1 MKIKKFNESVNKKD
15 SPFTNWEMME
25 QLIAPIFK
33 YDWTIYYKLY
43 TQYVHPSHEMYDE
56 DLMPLG
62 PKHTKNFTDEFWVKT
77 ADTLGLNIEENG
89 YSLGSTNKPI
99 VYGSIIDINDK
110 IFNGLSADEGRMGRP
125 FSTYDSEKLIQ
136 ILEDIERI
144 KDDCITEGLT
154 LSMFMRNDGFNSTTN
169 FNRDAQISILIL
181 DGTFK

>member
-1 MKIKKFNESVNKKD
+1 MRIKKFNESIIKKD

-25 QLIAPIFK
+25 QLISPIFK

-43 TQYVHPSHEMYDE
+43 TMYDE
-56 DLMPLG
+56 DVMPLG
-62 PKHTKNFTDEFWVKT
+62 PKNTKNFTDKFWTK
-77 ADTLGLNIEENG
+77 AANDLGLNIEENG
-89 YSLGSTNKPI
+89 YSLGSTNKPV

-110 IFNGLSADEGRMGRP
+110 IFNLLSADEGRMGRP

-154 LSMFMRNDGFNSTTN
+154 LSMFMRNDGFGSMTN
-169 FNRDAQISILIL
+169 FNREAQISLLIL
-181 DGTFK
+181 DGVFK

>member
-43 TQYVHPSHEMYDE
+43 TMFDE
-56 DLMPLG
+56 DVMPLG
-62 PKHTKNFTDEFWVKT
+62 PKHTKNFTDDFWKKF
-77 ADTLGLNIEENG
+77 DFNIDENG
-89 YSLGSTNKPI
+89 YSVSLVSGWSAGRPGENKP
-99 VYGSIIDINDK
+99 VVCGCIIDINDK
-110 IFNGLSADEGRMGRP
+110 IFNLVSADEQRMGRP

-154 LSMFMRNDGFNSTTN
+154 LSMFMRNDGFGSMTN
-169 FNRDAQISILIL
+169 FNRESQISLLIL
-181 DGTFK
+181 DGVFK

>member
-1 MKIKKFNESVNKKD
+1 MKIKKFNESITKKD

-25 QLIAPIFK
+25 YLIAPIFK

-43 TQYVHPSHEMYDE
+43 TTDE
-56 DLMPLG
+56 EDVMPIG
-62 PKHTKNFTDEFWVKT
+62 PKHTKNFSDLEFWQ
-77 ADTLGLNIEENG
+77 E
-89 YSLGSTNKPI
+89 YSKGRTQVEI
-99 VYGSIIDINDK
+99 HGAIIDINDK
-110 IFNGLSADEGRMGRP
+110 IFNLLSADEGRMGRI

-144 KDDCITEGLT
+144 KDDCITEGYT
-154 LSMFMRNDGFNSTTN
+154 LSMFMKNDGFNSTTN

>member
-1 MKIKKFNESVNKKD
+1 MIIKKFNESITKKD

-25 QLIAPIFK
+25 QLIAPILK

-56 DLMPLG
+56 DVMPIG
-62 PKHTKNFTDEFWVKT
+62 PKHTKNFTDEFWVKS
-77 ADTLGLNIEENG
+77 GLNIEENTF
-89 YSLGSTNKPI
+89 SNNKQV

-110 IFNGLSADEGRMGRP
+110 IFNVLSADEQRMGRQ

-144 KDDCITEGLT
+144 KDDCTTEGYT
-154 LSMFMRNDGFNSTTN
+154 LSMFMKNDGFNSTTN
-169 FNRDAQISILIL
+169 FNRDAQISLLIL
-181 DGTFK
+181 DGIFK